1 MPEKY
6 NIASIKKK
14 KKKNLQNQCD
24 PLLLFATVQYQ
35 LLKTF

>member
-6 NIASIKKK
+6 NIASIK

>member
-6 NIASIKKK
+6 NIASIKK